1 MNRRIE
7 TRLAAQRVIDDGD
20 MLLFRAL
27 PAPDRP
33 RPKVDFSRDMV
44 VGVFLGTKPTAAY
57 SVAVVS
63 TIDASGVLI
72 VRYRVSKPPAGAITA
87 QVITFPYHLAAV
99 PKSAVKDVKFET
111 ITEKP

>member
-33 RPKVDFSRDMV
+33 S
-44 VGVFLGTKPTAAY
+44 VGP
-57 SVAVVS
+57 SS
-63 TIDASGVLI
+63 
-72 VRYRVSKPPAGAITA
+72 
-87 QVITFPYHLAAV
+87 
-99 PKSAVKDVKFET
+99 
-111 ITEKP
+111 

>member
-1 MNRRIE
+1 M
-7 TRLAAQRVIDDGD
+7 DKGD
-20 MLLFRAL
+20 RTAIRSPREVVVRTEAEWTAL
-27 PAPDRP
+27 WTEHAPDRP

-72 VRYRVSKPPAGAITA
+72 VRYRITQPPAGTMTA
-87 QVITFPYHLAAV
+87 QVITFPYHLAVV
-99 PKSAVKDVKFET
+99 PKSSAKDVKFEK
-111 ITEKP
+111 IP